1 MGPVISLK
9 DKIKERNNILDRIL
23 DNLRKWDRTIE
34 SGVDI
39 IEANEANF
47 NKIRDINLELKKFA
61 SLDQGKKEYKRKL
74 KLVLEEQKKFIKS
87 LELERNKLFHNMK
100 QLDKRKDVEKSYIAN
115 KRDPVF
121 IDKDL

>member
-47 NKIRDINLELKKFA
+47 NKVRDINLELKKFA